1 MKMNL
6 LAGSTGFLGNE
17 ILKEL
22 GGIESQTIAL
32 SRRVIPNLP
41 DNAQELIIDFDNL
54 SELEI
59 PNVNHVYLSL
69 GYPLYYHNVMGF
81 MSDSLKKD
89 LYLVEFTYQLEIAKK
104 AKEAGAKGISLISA
118 VGANS
123 NSKNYYL
130 KTKGMLEEEIIK
142 LGFES
147 TNIFQPGHL
156 RGNKFRLD
164 IVLADL
170 ISIIF
175 DPFLHGPLK
184 KFRSISV
191 KKLSKFVVNNSLHE
205 KVGINYFEFK
215 DFIQKKSLKSTKMGG
230 KSIPLIQ
237 S

>member
-1 MKMNL
+1 MNL
-6 LAGSTGFLGNE
+6 LAGSTGFLGND
-17 ILKEL
+17 ILKKL
-22 GGIESQTIAL
+22 GNIESQTIAL
-32 SRRVIPNLP
+32 SRRVIPGLP

-59 PNVNHVYLSL
+59 PNINHVYLSL

-104 AKEAGAKGISLISA
+104 AKEAGAKSISLISA

-191 KKLSKFVVNNSLHE
+191 KKLAKFVVNNSLHE

-215 DFIQKKSLKSTKMGG
+215 DFIQKNL
-230 KSIPLIQ
+230 
-237 S
+237 

>member
-1 MKMNL
+1 MNL

-17 ILKEL
+17 VLKEL
-22 GGIESQTIAL
+22 GGIESQTVAL
-32 SRRVIPNLP
+32 SRRAILNLP

-54 SELEI
+54 SELEV
-59 PNVNHVYLSL
+59 PNVNNVYLSL

-191 KKLSKFVVNNSLHE
+191 KKISKFVVNNSLHE

-215 DFIQKKSLKSTKMGG
+215 DFIQKNL
-230 KSIPLIQ
+230 
-237 S
+237 

>member
-1 MKMNL
+1 MNL
-6 LAGSTGFLGNE
+6 LAGSTGFLGND

-22 GGIESQTIAL
+22 GNIESQTIAL
-32 SRRVIPNLP
+32 SRRAIPSLP

-89 LYLVEFTYQLEIAKK
+89 LYLVEFTYHLEIAKK

-191 KKLSKFVVNNSLHE
+191 KKISKFVVNNSLHE

-215 DFIQKKSLKSTKMGG
+215 DFI
-230 KSIPLIQ
+230 
-237 S
+237 

>member
-1 MKMNL
+1 MNL

-17 ILKEL
+17 VLKEL
-22 GGIESQTIAL
+22 GGIESQTVAL
-32 SRRVIPNLP
+32 SRRAILNLP

-59 PNVNHVYLSL
+59 PNINHVYLSL

-89 LYLVEFTYQLEIAKK
+89 LFLVEFAYQLEIAKK

-130 KTKGMLEEEIIK
+130 KTKGTLEEEIIK
-142 LGFES
+142 LGFEN

-191 KKLSKFVVNNSLHE
+191 KKISKFVVNNSLHE

-215 DFIQKKSLKSTKMGG
+215 DFIQRNL
-230 KSIPLIQ
+230 
-237 S
+237 